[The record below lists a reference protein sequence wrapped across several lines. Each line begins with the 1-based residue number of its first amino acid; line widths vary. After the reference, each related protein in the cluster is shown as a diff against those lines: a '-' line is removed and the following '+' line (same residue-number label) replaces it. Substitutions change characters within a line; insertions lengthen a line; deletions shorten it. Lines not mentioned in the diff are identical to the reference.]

1 MIMNKTGKKK
11 DEQLAKANN
20 QSKTKQRAQNNP
32 EIFVTA
38 KGTTALKTL
47 SNDLKPAKK

>member
-1 MIMNKTGKKK
+1 MNKTGKKK

-32 EIFVTA
+32 GIFVTT
-38 KGTTALKTL
+38 KETTALKTL